1 MARIS
6 VERASR
12 YKDKLDLLFK
22 RAGQAEKWLADAS
35 AQDFLQDEKTMLASY
50 KAFQEAAR
58 ASQDLVAMMCKDTGI
73 RSQNDYSNLE
83 RLESLSPG
91 SRNVLIEANGL
102 GNHLVHRYNKRDDLL
117 ALESMKD
124 LLPGIAAFGEEV
136 ETWLERMLSP
146 G

>member
-1 MARIS
+1 MASIS
-6 VERASR
+6 VERAGR

-22 RAGQAEKWLADAS
+22 RSAQAEKWLADAP
-35 AQDFLQDEKTMLASY
+35 AQDFLPDEKTMLASY

-73 RSQNDYSNLE
+73 RPQDDYSNLE
-83 RLESLSPG
+83 RLESISTR

-102 GNHLVHRYNKRDDLL
+102 RNHLVHRYNKRDDLL

-124 LLPGIAAFGEEV
+124 ILPGIVAFGEEV
-136 ETWLERMLSP
+136 EIWLERMLSP

>member
-1 MARIS
+1 MASIS

-35 AQDFLQDEKTMLASY
+35 AKDFLQDEKTMLASY
-50 KAFQEAAR
+50 RAFQEAAR
-58 ASQDLVAMMCKDTGI
+58 ASQDLVAMMCKDMGI
-73 RSQNDYSNLE
+73 RPQDDYSNLE
-83 RLESLSPG
+83 RLEALSPV
-91 SRNVLIEANGL
+91 SRIVLIEANGL
-102 GNHLVHRYNKRDDLL
+102 RNHLVHRYNKRDDLL

>member
-1 MARIS
+1 MASIS

-58 ASQDLVAMMCKDTGI
+58 ASRDLVAMMCKETGI
-73 RSQNDYSNLE
+73 RSQDDYSNLE
-83 RLESLSPG
+83 RLESISTR

-136 ETWLERMLSP
+136 EIWLERMLSP

>member
-1 MARIS
+1 MAGIS
-6 VERASR
+6 IERACR

-58 ASQDLVAMMCKDTGI
+58 ASRDLVAMMCKETGI
-73 RSQNDYSNLE
+73 RSQDDYSNLE
-83 RLESLSPG
+83 RLESISTR

-102 GNHLVHRYNKRDDLL
+102 RNHLVHRYNKRDDLL